1 MNGEKEMRICFVTNG
16 NLSDFRGGERE
27 ADLLLFPFHALGEV
41 SYERELKGETS
52 LFEDV
57 AILSKTAQCVVV
69 SGCCTNARGIRRK
82 SAVVAER
89 GRILGVSDMIN
100 RIDGSEYRSG
110 AGVKLYDTKAGKLGV
125 VVAEDL
131 YFPHVLETLSV
142 CGADIALCIFEELNE
157 GLELNL
163 TRAGAFFFGIPV
175 CLCAYG
181 YAEVADPSGK
191 LRFSSPKSPCTFDM
205 QSEREYHIV
214 ETRKRGFFLK
224 RKTEY

>member
-1 MNGEKEMRICFVTNG
+1 MNGEKTMRICFVTNG
-16 NLSDFRGGERE
+16 NLNDLKSGERE
-27 ADLLLFPFHALGEV
+27 ADILLFPFHALGEV
-41 SYERELKGETS
+41 SYERELKGETN

-69 SGCCTNARGIRRK
+69 SGCYTNARGIRRK

-89 GRILGVSDMIN
+89 GRILGVSDMVN

-110 AGVKLYDTKAGKLGV
+110 AGIKLFDTKGGKLGI

-131 YFPHVLETLSV
+131 YFPHVLETLSL
-142 CGADIALCIFEELNE
+142 CGADVALCVFEELNE

-181 YAEVADPSGK
+181 YAEVADPSGR
-191 LRFSSPKSPCTFDM
+191 LRFSSPKSPCLFDM

-214 ETRKRGFFLK
+214 ETRKRGFSLK

>member
-1 MNGEKEMRICFVTNG
+1 MRICFVTSG
-16 NLSDFRGGERE
+16 NLSEFRGEQ
-27 ADLLLFPFHALGEV
+27 ADVLIFPFHALGEV
-41 SYERELKGETS
+41 SYERELKGETN

-57 AILSKTAQCVVV
+57 AILSKTGRNIVVC
-69 SGCCTNARGIRRK
+69 GCYTNARNLRRK
-82 SAVVAER
+82 SVVVAER
-89 GRILGVSDMIN
+89 GRILGVSDMVN

-110 AGVKLYDTKAGKLGV
+110 AGIKLFDTSVGKLGI

-131 YFPHVLETLSV
+131 YFPHVLETLSL
-142 CGADIALCIFEELNE
+142 CGADVALCVLEELNE

-181 YAEVADPSGK
+181 YAQVADPAGR
-191 LRFSSPKSPCTFDM
+191 LRFSSPKSPCFYELTRE
-205 QSEREYHIV
+205 QEYHIV

>member
-41 SYERELKGETS
+41 SYERELKGETN

-82 SAVVAER
+82 SAVIAER
-89 GRILGVSDMIN
+89 GRILGVADMVN
-100 RIDGSEYRSG
+100 RIDGSDYRSG
-110 AGVKLYDTKAGKLGV
+110 AGVKLFDTKAGKLGV

-131 YFPHVLETLSV
+131 YFPHVLETLSL
-142 CGADIALCIFEELNE
+142 CGADAALCIFGELNE

-163 TRAGAFFFGIPV
+163 ARAGAFFFGIPV

-181 YAEVADPSGK
+181 YAQVSDPSGK
-191 LRFSSPKSPCTFDM
+191 LRFSSPKSPCLFDM

-214 ETRKRGFFLK
+214 ETRRRGFFLK
-224 RKTEY
+224 RKTGY